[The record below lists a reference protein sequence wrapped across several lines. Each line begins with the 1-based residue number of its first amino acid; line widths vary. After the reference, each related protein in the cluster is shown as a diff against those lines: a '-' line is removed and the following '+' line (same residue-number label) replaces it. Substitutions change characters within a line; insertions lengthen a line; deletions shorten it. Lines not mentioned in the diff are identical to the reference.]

1 MTTQKYK
8 EQPAGFQLGLGTI
21 AINSNLL
28 QWCERHGHPSCPV
41 PLPILTCLRRHV
53 SGDWGELGEEDWQLN
68 NDSVN
73 HDKTWRVL
81 SKYSVTVGTEP
92 NTASDNIYIIT
103 EWNVL
108 DPHVDDMGNKTFRR
122 TTVFFTR
129 DY

>member
-1 MTTQKYK
+1 MATQKYK
-8 EQPAGFQLGLGTI
+8 EQPPNFRLAVGSI
-21 AINSNLL
+21 AIKGNLL
-28 QWCERHGHPSCPV
+28 HWCKQHGHPPIPL
-41 PLPILTCLRRHV
+41 PLPILVCLRRHM
-53 SGDWGELGEEDWQLN
+53 SGDWGELGKEDWKLN

-81 SKYSVTVGTEP
+81 SKYSVTVGNDTD
-92 NTASDNIYIIT
+92 SDSDDIYIIT

-122 TTVFFTR
+122 TTIFFCR